1 MKTKLNTAWTQQAKL
16 HAEGA
21 KLYAERGKLNAE
33 GDKLY
38 AEGSKLYAEGDK
50 LYAEGNKLHAEGNL
64 VFINAVI
71 AQCGKDARIEWTDTG
86 CIVQGVME
94 FLNETR

>member
-1 MKTKLNTAWTQQAKL
+1 MKTKLDTAWTQR
-16 HAEGA
+16 A
-21 KLYAERGKLNAE
+21 KLYAEGN
-33 GDKLY
+33 
-38 AEGSKLYAEGDK
+38 KLYAEGDK
-50 LYAEGNKLHAEGNL
+50 LYAEGNKLRAEGNL

-94 FLNETR
+94 FLNES

>member
-1 MKTKLNTAWTQQAKL
+1 MKTKLDTAWTQRAKL
-16 HAEGA
+16 
-21 KLYAERGKLNAE
+21 R
-33 GDKLY
+33 
-38 AEGSKLYAEGDK
+38 
-50 LYAEGNKLHAEGNL
+50 AEGNRLCAEGNL

-94 FLNETR
+94 FLNEN

>member
-1 MKTKLNTAWTQQAKL
+1 MKTKLDTAWTQRDKL
-16 HAEGA
+16 HAEG
-21 KLYAERGKLNAE
+21 N
-33 GDKLY
+33 
-38 AEGSKLYAEGDK
+38 K
-50 LYAEGNKLHAEGNL
+50 LYAEGNKLYAEGDL

-94 FLNETR
+94 FLDETR